1 MKNCHQEGLASTI
14 SNLSALD
21 AWRARLALALIG
33 LAWVLPFQS
42 PNFLEPISSFYGEAA
57 AVVLGFAAVTCLTGR
72 FAWPLVQL
80 PRSSLVFLGFAAL
93 ILVHVALGRTVYPQQ
108 NLLAILYLIWA
119 MAIAALAWRLREIFG
134 LETLAATLSWFAL
147 AGALTSAAIGL
158 VQLWGVSSPLQ
169 PFMLPQVNGRIFA
182 NTGQPNHLASYL
194 SMGIASLTFLYG
206 SGRVRLPI
214 ALAALAPLFLVLI
227 ASGSRSVWL
236 YLPALLILAMFHRVL
251 RPSPAASRI
260 LLLSVVVFAGLLLA
274 PWIAGILLEPS
285 GISVEA
291 IGSRLRSQGMLSP
304 VRFRLWHEAWQ
315 MFCNAPLFGQGF
327 RQFPWQ
333 HFLLNAQL
341 PPPRAEDLINNNAH
355 NLLLHTM
362 AEFGLAGVA
371 VLAAGFAFWLH
382 GTARNDFSAA
392 LWWVLSLAM
401 ILGIHSMLEYPLWY
415 AYFLGIAAVVLGASE
430 SAATTIGKRTGGRL
444 VRGLMLLL
452 GWIAVANVYQ
462 DYRTLQLLHRVP
474 PRDATGENHGPAAAL
489 LELQQHSLFAPFVE
503 LALARTI
510 VLNREQLG
518 NKVIL
523 NEAVM
528 HFAPAPDVVYRQA
541 VLLAL
546 DGQEDSARTQWDL
559 AVANYPGERARML
572 QVLEAVA
579 SREVLVAGLATHAK
593 NR

>member
-1 MKNCHQEGLASTI
+1 MTI
-14 SNLSALD
+14 SNLNAFD

-42 PNFLEPISSFYGEAA
+42 PNFFAPISSFYGEAA
-57 AVVLGFAAVTCLTGR
+57 AVVLGLAAVTCLYGR
-72 FAWPLVQL
+72 FSWPVIQL

-93 ILVHVALGRTVYPQQ
+93 ILLHVALGRTVYPQQ

-119 MAIAALAWRLREIFG
+119 MALAALAWRLREMFG
-134 LETLAATLSWFAL
+134 LETLVATLSWLTL

-158 VQLWGVSSPLQ
+158 AQLLGVSSPLQ

-194 SMGIASLTFLYG
+194 CMGIVSLTFLYG

-214 ALAALAPLFLVLI
+214 ALAALAPVLIVLI

-236 YLPALLILAMFHRVL
+236 YLPALLILAMFHRML

-260 LLLSVVVFAGLLLA
+260 LLLTVVVFAGFLLA
-274 PWIAGILLEPS
+274 QWLAVILIEPS

-291 IGSRLRSQGMLSP
+291 VGARLRSQGMLSP
-304 VRFRLWHEAWQ
+304 VRFRLWHEAWL

-341 PPPRAEDLINNNAH
+341 PPPRAENVINDNAH

-371 VLAAGFAFWLH
+371 VLVAGIGFWLR
-382 GTARNDFSAA
+382 GVSRNEFSASM
-392 LWWVLSLAM
+392 WWVLSLAV
-401 ILGIHSMLEYPLWY
+401 ILCIHSMLEYPLWY
-415 AYFLGIAAVVLGASE
+415 AYFLGIAAVVIGVSE
-430 SAATTIGKRTGGRL
+430 SAATMIGKQAGGRMAVVL
-444 VRGLMLLL
+444 VLLL
-452 GWIAVANVYQ
+452 GWVAVANIYQ
-462 DYRTLQLLHRVP
+462 DYRVLQSLHRIP
-474 PRDATGENHGPAAAL
+474 PRDAAGERHGPAAAL

-510 VLNREQLG
+510 VLNREQVE

-546 DGQEDSARTQWDL
+546 DAQADAAITQWDL
-559 AVANYPGERARML
+559 AVANYPGERARIL

-579 SREVLVAGLATHAK
+579 SSEASAVGLATHAK
-593 NR
+593 TQRVKEAE